1 MPMGAEEEGAAEEGE
16 VAVAVFKL
24 GAGGPLMD
32 RGFS

>member
-32 RGFS
+32 RGFP